1 VESLAGVTRVVQ
13 QFLYMNPIAGSTTSP
28 GEWGFRESAGELT
41 HLPGSATEWA
51 AGRLRVP

>member
-1 VESLAGVTRVVQ
+1 MESLAGVTRVVQ